1 VSTFDDCPR
10 RPWAIYR
17 ARVELRPGRPRAVEL
32 AAAPLIGALG
42 VAEVLVP
49 FGSRAGS
56 GSEVGCAIA
65 VVIVAVSTLWCRRR
79 PLVPLGTFG
88 AAWALA
94 AAASGSVFIL
104 FYGQLVTVLVLL
116 FMAVRF
122 GEGRVPALGA
132 GLVAGFFL
140 AVDIL
145 SSTMRSPGELFFHWT
160 VGVLTAAAG
169 FGLRRL
175 EQRANDSMRLAVE
188 AEVGAAETALR
199 AVVEERTRIA
209 RELHDIVA
217 HAVTSMVVQA
227 GAAEQADDDRTFV
240 DGALAS
246 IRRTG
251 NEALSEMRRLVTML
265 RDEGEAPL
273 GPQPRLDALPNLID
287 SASAHGPRTRL
298 EVAGSARDL
307 PPGLDLTVYRIV
319 QEALTNVRRHAGA
332 TECVVRLTYGPGE
345 VRLEVVDDGR
355 GAAAESG
362 RVGHGLVGMRERVGM
377 YGGRLEVGPEP
388 GRGFAVR
395 AVLPVAT

>member
-1 VSTFDDCPR
+1 ME
-10 RPWAIYR
+10 A
-17 ARVELRPGRPRAVEL
+17 RPGRPRAVEL
-32 AAAPLIGALG
+32 VAAPLLGALG
-42 VAEVLVP
+42 AAELLVP
-49 FGSRAGS
+49 FGSRVGS
-56 GSEVGCAIA
+56 GSEIGCAVA
-65 VVIVAVSTLWCRRR
+65 LVVVACSVLWCRRR
-79 PLVPLGTFG
+79 PLVPVVTFG
-88 AAWALA
+88 VSWAMAALVT
-94 AAASGSVFIL
+94 GSIYIL
-104 FYGQLVTVLVLL
+104 FYGQLVTLLVLL

-140 AVDIL
+140 AVDVL

-160 VGVLTAAAG
+160 LGVLTAAAAV
-169 FGLRRL
+169 GLRRL
-175 EQRANDSMRLAVE
+175 EQRAHESMRRAVA

-227 GAAEQADDDRTFV
+227 GAAEQADGDRSFV
-240 DGALAS
+240 DPALSS
-246 IRRTG
+246 IRQTG

-265 RDEGEAPL
+265 RAEGDAPL
-273 GPQPRLDALPNLID
+273 GPQPRLDALPSLID

-298 EVAGSARDL
+298 EVAGTARDL

-332 TECVVRLTYGPGE
+332 SECVVRLTYGPGE

-355 GAAAESG
+355 GGGAAPARG
-362 RVGHGLVGMRERVGM
+362 GHGLVGMQERVGM

-395 AVLPVAT
+395 AVLPVVS